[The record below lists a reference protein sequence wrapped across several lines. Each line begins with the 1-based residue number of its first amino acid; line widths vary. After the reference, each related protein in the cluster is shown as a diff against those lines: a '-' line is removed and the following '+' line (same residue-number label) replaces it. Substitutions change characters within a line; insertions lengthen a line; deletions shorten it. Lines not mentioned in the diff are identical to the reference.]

1 MTSRLKF
8 QAQSNANDK
17 GNVLRLDQND
27 SLAFFIHMN
36 VA

>member
-8 QAQSNANDK
+8 QAQSNANNK
-17 GNVLRLDQND
+17 GNVLRLDPND
-27 SLAFFIHMN
+27 SLAFVIHMN